1 MRGMPN
7 GSRTFCA
14 ECGAKR
20 PAKDCVQI
28 GTAVAD
34 GANSVTSIVEYLKTL

>member
-1 MRGMPN
+1 MPN

-20 PAKDCVQI
+20 PAKEKNKPYDLLQQE
-28 GTAVAD
+28 D
-34 GANSVTSIVEYLKTL
+34 LP